1 MPSRNSIKLNP
12 KTVAQIQKEERH
24 RRKERQRVLKL
35 MTPDFYK
42 NNQERLEDEN
52 Q

>member
-12 KTVAQIQKEERH
+12 KTVKQTEKEERH
-24 RRKERQRVLKL
+24 RRKERKRVLKL

-42 NNQERLEDEN
+42 NNQERLQDAN

>member
-1 MPSRNSIKLNP
+1 MPSRDSIKFNY
-12 KTVAQIQKEERH
+12 KSSAQIQKEERH

-35 MTPDFYK
+35 MTPYFYK
-42 NNQERLEDEN
+42 NNQERLEDAK